1 MNVDLWNRIYG
12 HKSRGL
18 GGAVDDGDARHPVH
32 SRMVKACGDWLN
44 GQRGVLV
51 WATGTGCWTGKGTKG
66 TPGVPDLAGWRTM
79 QFVALAKHYTPAED
93 EHGLGGWGGEL
104 WIHGPGY
111 GTPLKGV
118 DELHAV
124 ALYVECKVLPDKLNP
139 AQAEFRR
146 MAEAAGAL
154 YFLAEWDGEGAD
166 PAAGLREQ
174 WGERDG

>member
-51 WATGTGCWTGKGTKG
+51 WATGTGCWTGKGPKG
-66 TPGVPDLAGWRTM
+66 TPGVPDIVGW
-79 QFVALAKHYTPAED
+79 AEQ
-93 EHGLGGWGGEL
+93 EILPT
-104 WIHGPGY
+104 GP
-111 GTPLKGV
+111 L
-118 DELHAV
+118 LHALFL
-124 ALYVECKVLPDKLNP
+124 AVECKVLPDKLNP